1 MYEKFYVFDNSMKK
15 KLIPFSAFI
24 GAKHKRMDVYERVEL
39 NFLIPIPK
47 TGCCGKR

>member
-1 MYEKFYVFDNSMKK
+1 MKK